1 MTGWDERFAALLFR
15 LSIRAFPAELRA
27 HYGEEMT
34 DTFREAFRARRVGA
48 GSRHLAGL
56 RFVVRAV
63 VDGTLAGLAER
74 WQLRDRARVPAAA
87 GPNNKESSMGT
98 FWQDLRFSARTLF
111 KNPGFAAVAVLT
123 IGLGIGANAAIFS
136 VVDTVLLR
144 PLPFRE
150 PERLVSIWESRLDRG
165 WNQASFTRANFWDI
179 HDLNRSFDGIAAME
193 YGSVNLTGSGFPER
207 LRLARVSAEFFQ
219 VLGVTPALGRG
230 FAKGEDAPGAGQGV
244 VLSHGLWS
252 TRFGRDAGIVG
263 RSITLDGQSYPV
275 IGVLPRGEPWLD
287 EGDVFLTMERRADPD
302 RGSFELNV
310 IGRMKPGVAFT
321 AALADLQ
328 AIARQLAERFPKDDK
343 GMGIVME
350 SSTTWVAGDTIRRAL
365 WVLMGSV
372 GFLLLIACVNLAN
385 LFLAKAT
392 GRSRERALR
401 AALGASWSRLVRQTL
416 TESLA
421 VSGLG
426 ALGGLGL
433 AFGALR
439 VLKAWNPEGIPR
451 LSDVGID
458 GWVLGFTAAVTV
470 LTALLAGIV
479 PALHAGQG
487 DLAGALR
494 EGERNVGGGRFL
506 GRLRAGLVMVEVAAS
521 LALLIGAGLLLR
533 SFREVLAQDR
543 GFVSEG
549 RVLAEVALPESYTG
563 ERTTQF
569 LAQLTARLK
578 ARPEVQVVA
587 AVSRRPLTG
596 VGTGMGFAAADKPSP
611 DSKEVPWASWRII
624 TRDYFRALG
633 VPLVA
638 GRDFTEQDL
647 IAKPWRVIISK
658 RLADRMW
665 PRENAVGRT
674 LLLWKGQSD
683 NAAEV
688 IGVAADMRDWSLSDD
703 PSLAVYLPYYGAGFS
718 PIQFVIQTRADPGA
732 VAQSLRQALGEI
744 DASLP
749 LSRVQSMETLVGNS
763 VASRRFIMSLLAA
776 FAGAALV
783 LALAGIYGVL
793 SYAVSRRTSE
803 IGVRLALGASP
814 RGVLGLIVAQ
824 GMKPVL
830 AGVAVGVIA
839 AILLTRLMT
848 SLLFGISAT
857 DVPTYAAVAGILGLA
872 GLASC
877 YLPARQA
884 LRVDVVAALRKE

>member
-1 MTGWDERFAALLFR
+1 MSGWTERVATLAFR
-15 LSIRAFPAELRA
+15 LAIRAFPPGLRA
-27 HYGEEMT
+27 EYGEEMA
-34 DTFREAFRARRVGA
+34 DTFREAYRVRPRARLRFLVRA
-48 GSRHLAGL
+48 LADAMLSGL
-56 RFVVRAV
+56 R
-63 VDGTLAGLAER
+63 ER
-74 WQLRDRARVPAAA
+74 WRLRDRAAPAPAA
-87 GPNNKESSMGT
+87 GSTNKEKAMGT
-98 FWQDLRFSARTLF
+98 LWQDLRFSVRTLA

-136 VVDTVLLR
+136 VVETVLLR

-165 WNQASFTRANFWDI
+165 WAQSSFTRANFWDV
-179 HDLNRSFDGIAAME
+179 HDLNRAFDGIAAME
-193 YGSVNLTGSGFPER
+193 NRAVNLTGSGFPER
-207 LRLARVSAEFFQ
+207 LRLARVSAEFFR
-219 VLGVTPALGRG
+219 VLGVTPLLGRG
-230 FAKGEDAPGAGQGV
+230 FAQGEDAPGAGPGA
-244 VLSHGLWS
+244 VLSHRLWT
-252 TRFGRDAGIVG
+252 TRFGRDQGIVG
-263 RSITLDGQSYPV
+263 RSITLDGQAYPV
-275 IGVLPRGEPWLD
+275 IGVLPPGEPWLD
-287 EGDVFLTMERRADPD
+287 DGDVFLPMERRPDAD
-302 RGSFELNV
+302 RGSFELAV
-310 IGRMKPGVAFT
+310 IGRMKAGVEL
-321 AALADLQ
+321 AAAQADLQ
-328 AIARQLAERFPKDDK
+328 AVARQLAERFPKDDK
-343 GMGIVME
+343 GMGIALE
-350 SSTTWVAGDTIRRAL
+350 SSSAWVAGDTLRRAL

-392 GRSRERALR
+392 GRTRERALR
-401 AALGASWSRLVRQTL
+401 AALGASRSRLVRQTL

-421 VSGLG
+421 VSGAG
-426 ALGGLGL
+426 ALGGLAL

-439 VLKAWNPEGIPR
+439 LLKAWNPDGIPR
-451 LSDVGID
+451 LSQVGLN
-458 GWVLGFTAAVTV
+458 GWVLGFTAGMTV

-479 PALHAGQG
+479 PALHAGRE

-543 GFVSEG
+543 GFLSEG
-549 RVLAEVALPESYTG
+549 RVLAEVALPQSYNS
-563 ERTTQF
+563 EKSTQF
-569 LAQLTARLK
+569 LAQLTEKLR
-578 ARPEVQVVA
+578 ARPEVQAVA
-587 AVSRRPLTG
+587 AVSLRPLTG
-596 VGTGMGFAAADKPSP
+596 VGTGMGFGAADKPSP
-611 DSKEVPWASWRII
+611 DGKEVPWASWRLI

-647 IAKPWRVIISK
+647 LGKPWRVIISK
-658 RLADRMW
+658 RLADQLW

-674 LLLWKGQSD
+674 LLLWKGQGD

-688 IGVAADMRDWSLSDD
+688 VGVAADMRDWSLSED
-703 PSLAVYLPYYGAGFS
+703 PSRAVYLPYYGARFS
-718 PIQFVIQTRADPGA
+718 PIQLVIQTRADAGA
-732 VAQSLRQALGEI
+732 AAQSLRQALGEI
-744 DASLP
+744 APSLP
-749 LSRVQSMETLVGNS
+749 LSNVQSMERLVGSS
-763 VASRRFIMSLLAA
+763 VASRRFIMTLLAS
-776 FAGAALV
+776 FAGAAMF

-793 SYAVSRRTSE
+793 AYAVSRRTAE

-814 RGVLGLIVAQ
+814 RGVLRLIVAQ

-830 AGVAVGVIA
+830 AGVAAGVVA

-848 SLLFGISAT
+848 SLLFGVSAT
-857 DVPTYAAVAGILGLA
+857 DVATYAAVAGILGLA